1 MTFLFIQEYSGA
13 CNAVDETL
21 LNCEAPGLPHNSSS
35 TQLVRLGLVMDGV
48 AQLRTLNQ
56 AIQVYKDPVF
66 FPLTNDDSSLVLELG
81 KYAMITIY
89 VRKSVTID
97 CNIINATMLE
107 TVLIS
112 KTSCLGRISRLIKS
126 VAFEVLKH

>member
-1 MTFLFIQEYSGA
+1 
-13 CNAVDETL
+13 
-21 LNCEAPGLPHNSSS
+21 
-35 TQLVRLGLVMDGV
+35 MDGV

-107 TVLIS
+107 LVA
-112 KTSCLGRISRLIKS
+112 LGEYH
-126 VAFEVLKH
+126 A